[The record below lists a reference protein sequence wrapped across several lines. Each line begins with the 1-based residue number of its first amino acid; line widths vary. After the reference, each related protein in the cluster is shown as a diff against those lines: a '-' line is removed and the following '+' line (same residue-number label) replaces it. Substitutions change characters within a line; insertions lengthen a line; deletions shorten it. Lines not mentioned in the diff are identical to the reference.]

1 MRSSK
6 VYKQKRTDRKR
17 LRSLHFEVKE
27 EGPAKRRD
35 QQRGLKRLAG
45 KAGNWKS
52 REPWKPRHE
61 MTTMLMGQVGRLRT
75 D

>member
-27 EGPAKRRD
+27 ERSAK
-35 QQRGLKRLAG
+35 GTEKTSG
-45 KAGNWKS
+45 KGGKLEEQGTIKTKTGNDY
-52 REPWKPRHE
+52 HAD
-61 MTTMLMGQVGRLRT
+61 G
-75 D
+75 